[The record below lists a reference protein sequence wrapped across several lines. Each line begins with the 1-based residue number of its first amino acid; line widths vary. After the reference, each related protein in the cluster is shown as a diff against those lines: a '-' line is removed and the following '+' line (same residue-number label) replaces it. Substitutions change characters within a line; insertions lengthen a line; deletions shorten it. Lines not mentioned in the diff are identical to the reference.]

1 MAEPQLKIYKA
12 MGQVMSG
19 MRELGKTE
27 RNQTQNYSY
36 RGIDSLM
43 NLAHGLLD
51 KAHIVILPNV
61 LNEPEITLGPVSRK
75 GTQFYRS
82 LVRME
87 FTFLST
93 EDGSSVVSGPFIGE
107 GVDNSDK
114 ASNCAQTAAYKW
126 CLFQTFCIPVKGGL
140 VDSEI
145 PTELDEDKQAEQS
158 KQQLGDDLES
168 AFTGDSQP
176 PATQTPPTQTKS
188 SESTA
193 TQSGAKQGHGTKDIR
208 HRQELKTILAEI
220 TGGIADLEGEILK
233 KWSIFTIPNGP
244 DKGKE
249 KWATD
254 IDKLSDKWLSMILSK
269 ANKDLAEMQGV
280 RPNG

>member
-1 MAEPQLKIYKA
+1 MAESAGKIYKA

-27 RNQTQNYSY
+27 RNDTQGYSY

-51 KAHIVILPNV
+51 KAHIVILPRV
-61 LNEPEITLGPVSRK
+61 LNEPEITLGPVSKK

-87 FTFLST
+87 FEFMST
-93 EDGSSVVSGPFIGE
+93 EDGSGVVSGPFVGE

-140 VDSEI
+140 ADSEQS
-145 PTELDEDKQAEQS
+145 TELDEDKQNEQS
-158 KQQLGDDLES
+158 KQQLGNELES
-168 AFTGDSQP
+168 AFVDDNQP
-176 PATQTPPTQTKS
+176 PASNPSPTQTKPAKS
-188 SESTA
+188 SA
-193 TQSGAKQGHGTKDIR
+193 TQSGAKSGHGTKDER
-208 HRQELKTILAEI
+208 HRQELQVILTEI

-233 KWSIFTIPNGP
+233 KWSVFVN
-244 DKGKE
+244 DKGE
-249 KWATD
+249 EVWARSVE
-254 IDKLSDKWLSMILSK
+254 KLSGKWLAMILDK
-269 ANKDLAEMQGV
+269 AKKDLAEIQGV

>member
-1 MAEPQLKIYKA
+1 MAESAGKIYKA

-19 MRELGKTE
+19 MKELGKTE
-27 RNQTQNYSY
+27 RNATQGYSY

-51 KAHIVILPNV
+51 KAHIIILPSV
-61 LNEPEITLGPVSRK
+61 LNEPEITLGPVSKK

-82 LVRME
+82 LVRMKFE
-87 FTFLST
+87 FMST
-93 EDGSSVVSGPFIGE
+93 EDGSGVVSGPFIGE

-140 VDSEI
+140 ADSEQS
-145 PTELDEDKQAEQS
+145 TELDEDKQDEQS
-158 KQQLGDDLES
+158 KQKLGDALEK
-168 AFTGDSQP
+168 AFTGDTQP
-176 PATQTPPTQTKS
+176 PAPNPPPDQTPPPQ
-188 SESTA
+188 STA
-193 TQSGAKQGHGTKDIR
+193 TQPQAKQGHGTKDAR
-208 HRQELKTILAEI
+208 HRQELQVILSEI

-233 KWSIFTIPNGP
+233 KWSVFVN
-244 DKGKE
+244 DKGE
-249 KWATD
+249 EVWARS
-254 IDKLSDKWLSMILSK
+254 IGKLSGKWLAMILDK
-269 ANKDLAEMQGV
+269 AKKDLADMQGV